1 MDERYE
7 DDDEPAS
14 TPPRK
19 SSRGAGSS
27 RPAAESGSGSNLPA
41 VDAGKALDVLKKIAF
56 GAGGDNEPA
65 VIPPGKTMFFE
76 LQYNFA
82 AALCYFPMGLS
93 ILAPALWLYS
103 EPRDNAYLRF
113 HSIQALVLTGGML
126 IFWTVTGTISAIFD
140 MIPLFGIF
148 SMLVSLLSL
157 FFSFGFVFISV
168 KQMLA
173 VYKGKRGRLPIVADF
188 ADRFV

>member
-1 MDERYE
+1 MDDRYE
-7 DDDEPAS
+7 HDDEPAGAP
-14 TPPRK
+14 TKK
-19 SSRGAGSS
+19 S
-27 RPAAESGSGSNLPA
+27 SGSGSQASGSGLQS
-41 VDAGKALDVLKKIAF
+41 VDAAKAFDVIKKLVL
-56 GAGGDNEPA
+56 GAGDTEPA

-82 AALCYFPMGLS
+82 AALCYFPLALS

-113 HSIQALVLTGGML
+113 HSIQGLILIGGMF
-126 IFWTVTGTISAIFD
+126 IFWTVIGTLTGILD
-140 MIPLFGIF
+140 MIPFLGIF
-148 SMLVSLLSL
+148 SVLINLLSL
-157 FFSFGFVFISV
+157 FVSFSFLIMTV

-173 VYKGKRGRLPIVADF
+173 VYKGKRGRLPIIADF